1 MPRNKST
8 ANAKRNKSPPKFTI
22 RRNADSA
29 DSSTDDQN
37 QTRPSMGERLQ
48 ELDGAHVGSGVA
60 AGAVGNALGVL
71 VVGLGWLGPKVT
83 AGLLLG
89 TGATATT
96 AGYFLE
102 RNHLMA
108 AGTGLAAAG
117 TFSLINQYA
126 VDAYEALDD
135 RDRRKK
141 EEREQE
147 EHRKRLAAARQ
158 VSRQANQRNAHLRIV
173 DPGDEFEDAS

>member
-1 MPRNKST
+1 MPRNKSAT
-8 ANAKRNKSPPKFTI
+8 NAKRNKSPPKVTI
-22 RRNADSA
+22 RRNANPD
-29 DSSTDDQN
+29 DSSSDDQN
-37 QTRPSMGERLQ
+37 QSRPSIGERLQ
-48 ELDGAHVGSGVA
+48 EMDGSHVGAGVA

-71 VVGLGWLGPKVT
+71 MVGMGWLGPKVT
-83 AGLLLG
+83 AGILLS

-96 AGYFLE
+96 AGYLLE

-126 VDAYEALDD
+126 VDAYEALEE
-135 RDRRKK
+135 RDKRKK
-141 EEREQE
+141 QEREKE

-158 VSRQANQRNAHLRIV
+158 VTSRANQRNAYLRVV
-173 DPGDEFEDAS
+173 DPDDEFEDAS